1 MTATLNVF
9 LQKYIALLTPLSLL
23 LGVALHTLGENYLF
37 AVPWLFAFMTFVG
50 SLGMRARDVKVFT
63 RYPKTILLSIA
74 FLHILMPLFAYIVA
88 ITLFND
94 AMLTVGFVMAVA
106 VPTGVTSV
114 IWVTVC
120 KGNLP
125 LALAII
131 LIDTLLAPIIMPTLL
146 HIIVGAAIEV
156 NTAGLLI
163 DLLWMIVLPTLLGIV
178 LNEVT
183 KGRIQTQW
191 SPKLAPFSKLA
202 LFAVV
207 FINGSAISPY
217 IKEPTREL
225 AGIIATVLLV
235 SVTGYTFAYV
245 AGRLLYK
252 KQPDVATT
260 FMFIGGMRNISVGVV
275 IATSYFPA
283 KVAMPVVFG
292 MLFQQIL
299 ASTFSKLTKPPLQTT
314 ATA

>member
-1 MTATLNVF
+1 
-9 LQKYIALLTPLSLL
+9 
-23 LGVALHTLGENYLF
+23 
-37 AVPWLFAFMTFVG
+37 
-50 SLGMRARDVKVFT
+50 
-63 RYPKTILLSIA
+63 
-74 FLHILMPLFAYIVA
+74 
-88 ITLFND
+88 
-94 AMLTVGFVMAVA
+94 MAVA

-217 IKEPTREL
+217 IKEPTWEL